1 MLKMNQTRKL
11 KMNNKFKISASL
23 ILSLAISFA
32 SAYAQSSMSFKDCL
46 NVGIEKNLQLKIVRN
61 TELMASK
68 NVDYSIGYFLPTI
81 DTRGA
86 LTYSIMDSR
95 LQRFS
100 GDVQE
105 KNGARSNS
113 LSSSVN
119 LNWNIFDGFAMFANR
134 SRLKETLTLGQLN
147 TRLNIENLMGQ
158 LGAAYFNYYQQ
169 QKRLKTLTYI
179 LQLSKDRLRISEEKY
194 RIGNLSKLDYQQDRV
209 EFNADS
215 SKYLR
220 QQEAIENA
228 RLTLINAMAL
238 PADSAITITDT
249 INVNYGL
256 TFDEL
261 KQQTLAANTS
271 ILVAN
276 QSKLLSE
283 YDLKIIN
290 SRLYPTFYLTGAY
303 VFNKSESQTGLTLE
317 NKQKGWNYGA
327 GVSFPILNRLEVR
340 RQRSVAKIAIEN
352 AVLAKE
358 YIEIDIVADLTSIY
372 NTYQNN
378 IKVLEL
384 EKQNLQTALNNFT
397 IAQERY
403 RLGNLSGI
411 EMREIQRMYL
421 DAEDR
426 LLNAQYL
433 AKVAEISL
441 KQISG
446 RIQEYL

>member
-1 MLKMNQTRKL
+1 
-11 KMNNKFKISASL
+11 MNNKYKISAGL
-23 ILSLAISFA
+23 IFGLAASFV
-32 SAYAQSSMSFKDCL
+32 STHAQTPLSFKDCL
-46 NVGIEKNLQLKIVRN
+46 NVGIEKNLSLQIVRN
-61 TELMASK
+61 AELMASK

-81 DTRGA
+81 DARGT

-100 GDVQE
+100 GEVQE

-134 SRLKETLTLGQLN
+134 NRLKETLTLGQLN

-194 RIGNLSKLDYQQDRV
+194 KIGNLSKLDYQQDRV

-215 SKYLR
+215 SRYLR

-238 PADSAITITDT
+238 PADSSFTITDT
-249 INVNYGL
+249 IEVSYGL
-256 TFDEL
+256 IFDEL
-261 KQQTLAANTS
+261 KQQTMASNTS
-271 ILVAN
+271 LLIVN
-276 QSKLLSE
+276 QNKVLSE

-290 SRLYPTFYLTGAY
+290 SRFYPTFFVTGAY

-317 NKQKGWNYGA
+317 NKQNGWNYGA
-327 GVSFPILNRLEVR
+327 GVSFPILNRFDAR
-340 RQRSVAKIAIEN
+340 RQRSVAKIAIES
-352 AVLAKE
+352 AALAQKNV
-358 YIEIDIVADLTSIY
+358 EIDIVADLTSIF

-403 RLGNLSGI
+403 RLGSLSGI
-411 EMREIQRMYL
+411 EMRDIQRMYL

-426 LLNAQYL
+426 LLNAQYQ
-433 AKVAEISL
+433 AKLAEISL